1 MAPESIQQPRESSVE
16 EERFLTA
23 LRRIMRAV
31 DRYSKSLA
39 KVHGVTV
46 PQLVC
51 LRQLE
56 RSEGL
61 TLSELAEAVSLSP
74 ATVSGIMVRLT
85 DHGLVERRRGSRDR
99 RRVRAYLTAKGR
111 RLIDK
116 APAPL
121 QDSLIEQLRDLDET
135 SRSKIVMVLEQV
147 VDMMDASDLD
157 AAPLVA
163 PVTGP

>member
-1 MAPESIQQPRESSVE
+1 
-16 EERFLTA
+16 
-23 LRRIMRAV
+23 MRAV

-39 KVHGVTV
+39 KGHGVTV

-56 RSEGL
+56 REEGL
-61 TLSELAEAVSLSP
+61 TLSELADAVSLSP

-85 DHGLVERRRGSRDR
+85 DHGLVDRRRGSRDR
-99 RRVRAYLTAKGR
+99 RRVRAYLTPKGR
-111 RLIDK
+111 RLIRS
-116 APAPL
+116 APEPL
-121 QDSLIEQLRDLDET
+121 QDSLIEQLRGLDDS
-135 SRSKIVMVLEQV
+135 SRTEIVTVLERV

-163 PVTGP
+163 PIVDS